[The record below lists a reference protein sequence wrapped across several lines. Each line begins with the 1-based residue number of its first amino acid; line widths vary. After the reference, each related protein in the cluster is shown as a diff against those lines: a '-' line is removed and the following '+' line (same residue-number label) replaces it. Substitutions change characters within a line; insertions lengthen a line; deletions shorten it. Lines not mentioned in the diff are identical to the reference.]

1 MLWLFTVSQFRPPE
15 DADEAERKNEK
26 AGAGILG
33 GSGTIRWITPGKGTL
48 NMSKKQ
54 ATPETKDESILVHAA
69 KTIGAAAGKIAKLA
83 GVEPEPRG
91 PAQSQKVPKLAKK
104 EKHRL
109 PRREKKAL
117 QKRS

>member
-1 MLWLFTVSQFRPPE
+1 M
-15 DADEAERKNEK
+15 A
-26 AGAGILG
+26 
-33 GSGTIRWITPGKGTL
+33 
-48 NMSKKQ
+48 KKH
-54 ATPETKDESILVHAA
+54 ATPETQEESILIHAA

-83 GVEPEPRG
+83 GVEPGPRE

-117 QKRS
+117 QKSSA